1 MDLYTEKFVKKKLD
15 NKELALKSLVVAA
28 CGLIIYLAVMF
39 LGLSLGQWAL
49 TALIGAS
56 AVYFG
61 WILFKRSG
69 IEYDY
74 SYCNGEFDIDIIY
87 GESKR
92 KDLVSFDVSECERI
106 GKYTRSADPASQR
119 GFITKSYYAL
129 SVPDAKDA
137 YFAVFPKNGRREMAV
152 FEAEPEVVED
162 MKRRGKSAASGL

>member
-1 MDLYTEKFVKKKLD
+1 MELYTEKFVKKKLD

-28 CGLIIYLAVMF
+28 GGLIIYLAVMF

-49 TALIGAS
+49 TVLVAAS

-92 KDLVSFDVSECERI
+92 KDLCAFDVSDCERI
-106 GKYTRSADPASQR
+106 GKYTRSADPATQR
-119 GFITKSYYAL
+119 GYILKSYYAL
-129 SVPDAKDA
+129 SSPDVKNA
-137 YFAVFPKNGRREMAV
+137 YYAIYTKNGRREMAV

-162 MKRRGKSAASGL
+162 MKRRGKNIASGL